1 MNTIHTLLAKK
12 TARVGVLGNPNQAGE
27 VVVAL
32 HGYGQLLP
40 YFMRHFE
47 PLVTQERSFIVPEG
61 LNRFYVE
68 GTSGRVGANW
78 MTREERLADIAD
90 NHRYLDEVVAAYAG
104 SLDGRKLTVFAFSQG
119 VATACRWLAHRGG
132 AQRAIFWAGSLP
144 PDVAWPALAT
154 VFGKMETHVVVGT
167 DDPYFPQADLSPLT
181 GFLDESGA
189 SYTLNHFEGGHKLH
203 APLLTNLFQP

>member
-1 MNTIHTLLAKK
+1 M
-12 TARVGVLGNPNQAGE
+12 LGTPEQADE

-47 PLVTQERSFIVPEG
+47 PLVRNNRCFIIPEG
-61 LNRFYVE
+61 LSRFYVE
-68 GTSGRVGANW
+68 GTSGRVGATW

-90 NHRYLDEVVAAYAG
+90 NRRYLDEVVAAYAG
-104 SLDGRKLTVFAFSQG
+104 SLEGRKLTVFAFSQG

-144 PDVAWPALAT
+144 PDVAWPATAALFQT
-154 VFGKMETHVVVGT
+154 MDTHVVVGT
-167 DDPYFPQADLSPLT
+167 EDPYFPAADLSPLT

-189 SYTLNHFEGGHKLH
+189 SYALHHFEGGHKIH
-203 APLLTNLFQP
+203 APLLKRLFQP